1 MSRPPSLM
9 PHLTYR
15 PESTEAEKQQSDD
28 RFRLL
33 VSEVKDYAILML
45 DPQGHVVSWNAGAER
60 IKGYRAEEI
69 LGQHFSRF
77 YLAEDLEQGKP
88 EYELKVATEE
98 GRFED
103 EGWRVRKDGSQFWA
117 NVVITALRDET
128 GQLLGF
134 GKVTR
139 DITERKRAEE
149 ALRESEERIRLLV
162 SEVKGYA
169 ILILDPQGHVA
180 SWNAGAERIKGY
192 RAEEILGQHFSRFY
206 PAEDVEQGKPD
217 YELKV
222 ATEEGRFEDEGWRVR
237 KDGSQFWA
245 NVVITALRDQ
255 AGQLRGFG
263 KVTRDMTERKRTEEE
278 ILFQNAQL
286 EAANKE
292 METFCYSVSHDLRAP
307 LRGIDGFSSALLE
320 DYGEKLEGA
329 GKEYL
334 SRVRAAAKRMGQ
346 LIDDLLSLSRVKRVE
361 MRMEE
366 VDLSAL
372 AKEIAAELH
381 RQCPDRKVSF
391 SIAEGLMAK
400 CDAHLIRVALEN
412 LLGNAWKFTSKHPNA
427 MIQFGALERDGQQE
441 YFVSDNGAGFDS
453 TFADKLFKAFQRLHT
468 PDEFEGSGIGLV
480 SVQGIVDRHGGRIW
494 AQGTVGKG
502 ATFYFT
508 LSQDRRPR

>member
-1 MSRPPSLM
+1 
-9 PHLTYR
+9 
-15 PESTEAEKQQSDD
+15 
-28 RFRLL
+28 
-33 VSEVKDYAILML
+33 ML

-77 YLAEDLEQGKP
+77 YPAEDLEQGKP
-88 EYELKVATEE
+88 EYELKVATEK

-128 GQLLGF
+128 
-134 GKVTR
+134 
-139 DITERKRAEE
+139 
-149 ALRESEERIRLLV
+149 
-162 SEVKGYA
+162 
-169 ILILDPQGHVA
+169 
-180 SWNAGAERIKGY
+180 
-192 RAEEILGQHFSRFY
+192 
-206 PAEDVEQGKPD
+206 
-217 YELKV
+217 
-222 ATEEGRFEDEGWRVR
+222 
-237 KDGSQFWA
+237 
-245 NVVITALRDQ
+245 
-255 AGQLRGFG
+255 GQLRGFG

-346 LIDDLLSLSRVKRVE
+346 LIDDLLSLSRVNRVE
-361 MRMEE
+361 MRMEN

-372 AKEIAAELH
+372 AKEIATELH

-391 SIAEGLMAK
+391 FIAEGLMAK

-412 LLGNAWKFTSKHPNA
+412 LLGNAWKFTSKRPEA
-427 MIQFGALERDGQQE
+427 RIEFGSLERDGQPE
-441 YFVSDNGAGFDS
+441 YFVSDNGAGFDAA
-453 TFADKLFKAFQRLHT
+453 FADKLFKAFQRLHT
-468 PDEFEGSGIGLV
+468 PDEFEGNGVGLV
-480 SVQGIVDRHGGRIW
+480 SVQGIVGRHGGRIW